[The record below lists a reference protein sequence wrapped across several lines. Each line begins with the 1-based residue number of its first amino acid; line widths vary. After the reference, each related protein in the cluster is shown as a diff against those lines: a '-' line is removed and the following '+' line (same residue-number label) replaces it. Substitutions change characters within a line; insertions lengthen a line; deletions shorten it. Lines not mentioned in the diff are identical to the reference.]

1 MHIHFDNVNFSSRS
15 GPNTFAGRLA
25 TVLTERGHEIVGY
38 NDPHD
43 AVLVFIEPT
52 RQWKKDVRVVQRLDG
67 IWFKPEQFET
77 HNKLIKWAYDNCHAV
92 VWQSIFDRDMTVH
105 HWGTKEGVV
114 IRNGID
120 AEKVQVTNQK
130 LKQLRR
136 SHDKIFVCSANWHR
150 QKRLKENIEAYE
162 IISSSYKN
170 PCLVVLGS
178 NPDHVVQR
186 KDVVYTGNINHN
198 LCLQVYSMADAMIHM
213 AWLDHC
219 PNVVVEAISQDCPV
233 ICTDSGGTKELVG
246 SGGLVVPE
254 TTQYNFELTDYD
266 DPYAIDLSGLSKTI
280 LEELEVDKDNIDLE
294 KSADEYEKVLAGN
307 ENIFFSP

>member
-1 MHIHFDNVNFSSRS
+1 
-15 GPNTFAGRLA
+15 
-25 TVLTERGHEIVGY
+25 
-38 NDPHD
+38 
-43 AVLVFIEPT
+43 
-52 RQWKKDVRVVQRLDG
+52 
-67 IWFKPEQFET
+67 
-77 HNKLIKWAYDNCHAV
+77 
-92 VWQSIFDRDMTVH
+92 
-105 HWGTKEGVV
+105 
-114 IRNGID
+114 
-120 AEKVQVTNQK
+120 
-130 LKQLRR
+130 
-136 SHDKIFVCSANWHR
+136 
-150 QKRLKENIEAYE
+150 
-162 IISSSYKN
+162 
-170 PCLVVLGS
+170 
-178 NPDHVVQR
+178 
-186 KDVVYTGNINHN
+186 
-198 LCLQVYSMADAMIHM
+198 MADAMIHM